1 MYLDANF
8 FILANFSSDRRG
20 KNARLILQD
29 ITKGKHA
36 VTSSLA
42 LDEVMWVLVKNNQ
55 KAELRSVIEDIYAI
69 KNLEVKD
76 VPSTIPLRAIDF
88 IEIDGLKPRDAFH
101 AAIMDNLGVNEIVT
115 ADADFDKLDNVKRIR
130 L

>member
-115 ADADFDKLDNVKRIR
+115 DDADFDKLDNVKRIR